1 MKQKEM
7 EKHQGEKVATVWFDE
22 SVLDRVDRL
31 AERGDI
37 SRSRLIRN
45 LTVIGVE
52 YLEAAEKFGM
62 FQTALVLRDFAAWF
76 KERCESGRTDETV
89 KA

>member
-1 MKQKEM
+1 MKE
-7 EKHQGEKVATVWFDE
+7 EKRDRHEGEKIASVWFDE

-31 AERGDI
+31 AVRGDI

-52 YLEAAEKFGM
+52 YLEAAEKFGVL
-62 FQTALVLRDFAAWF
+62 QTALVLRDFGAWF

-89 KA
+89 KV